1 MLITSHNDNLIM
13 FSENITVILKF
24 TIDFDGT
31 PVSLWSLTVDFCQRN
46 VVSKHQDLRCLN
58 LYIMFIIF
66 YKALN

>member
-31 PVSLWSLTVDFCQRN
+31 PVSLWSLTVNFCQS
-46 VVSKHQDLRCLN
+46 VAKPSAETSGFTMSKCIYYVYYFL
-58 LYIMFIIF
+58 
-66 YKALN
+66 